1 MQLLFDF
8 FPVIAF
14 FLAYKLTDN
23 IFVATSVII
32 VAVIAQTGIQ
42 WLRHR
47 KISSMALMSAVLVL
61 VFGGLTLWIH
71 DEMFIK
77 WKVTVINFLLAAGFL
92 LSHYFGER
100 PMVARMLGDSVTLE
114 RGLWLRL
121 SWMWIGFFLFLA
133 ALNLYVA
140 YHFTTD
146 VWVTFKLYGMLGL
159 TVAFALLQAMW
170 LASKMPADSADSS
183 GT

>member
-14 FLAYKLTDN
+14 FTAYKLTDN
-23 IFVATSVII
+23 IFVATTVII
-32 VAVIAQTGIQ
+32 VAVIAQTSIQ

-47 KISSMALMSAVLVL
+47 KVSSMALMSAVLVL

-77 WKVTVINFLLAAGFL
+77 WKVTVINCLLAIGFL
-92 LSHYFGER
+92 VSHYLGER
-100 PMVARMLGDSVTLE
+100 PMVARMLGDNVTLP
-114 RGLWLRL
+114 RQQWLRL

-133 ALNLYVA
+133 AVNLYVA
-140 YHFTTD
+140 YHFSTG

-159 TVAFALLQAMW
+159 TIAFALLQALW
-170 LASKMPADSADSS
+170 LSSKLPADSADSS
-183 GT
+183 SP